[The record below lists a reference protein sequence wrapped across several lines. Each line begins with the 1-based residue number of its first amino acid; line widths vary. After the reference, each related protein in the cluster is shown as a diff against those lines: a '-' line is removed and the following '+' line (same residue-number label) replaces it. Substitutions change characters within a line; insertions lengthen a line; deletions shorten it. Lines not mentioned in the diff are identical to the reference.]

1 MSKNRSIYFSF
12 PKTFW
17 IANAIEL
24 FERWAWYG
32 LFVLFA
38 NYLTGSSDAGGL
50 EFTQSQ
56 KGMIM
61 GIGTGIL
68 YFLPVITGAI
78 ADKYGFKKVNKNIRN
93 SIYGAF
99 TWGPHIK
106 TLQGAIVYCQRQCSL
121 V

>member
-1 MSKNRSIYFSF
+1 MSKISRVFNKF

-17 IANAIEL
+17 VANTIEL

-32 LFVLFA
+32 FFMLFA
-38 NYLTGSSDAGGL
+38 NYLTRSSDMGGL
-50 EFTQSQ
+50 EFSQAQ

-78 ADKYGFKKVNKNIRN
+78 ADKFGYKKVLAIAFAD
-93 SIYGAF
+93 IYICFYF
-99 TWGPHIK
+99 T
-106 TLQGAIVYCQRQCSL
+106 AVF
-121 V
+121 